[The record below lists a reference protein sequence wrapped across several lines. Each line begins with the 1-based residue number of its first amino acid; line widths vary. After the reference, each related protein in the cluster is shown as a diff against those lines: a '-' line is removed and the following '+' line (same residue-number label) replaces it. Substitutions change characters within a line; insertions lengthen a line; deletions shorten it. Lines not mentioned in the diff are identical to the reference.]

1 MKLTVVIPAY
11 NEEEAIGSIIERT
24 LAARDHIIAQSPVQE
39 VEVIVVSDG
48 STDRTAQIAAGY
60 DEVELIEFEHNR
72 GYGAAIKRGFEEG
85 TGELLGFLDADGTC
99 DPRFFADL
107 SSAVIGADASVALG
121 SRMGPG
127 SKMPPIRRLGNRV
140 YALMLSFLSDRPVT
154 DTASGM
160 RVIRRDSL
168 AQLYP
173 LPDGMNFTPAMS
185 ARALLDDSLKIV
197 ELPMSYQERVG
208 ESKLHVWRDGLAFFK
223 TIAQTTLVRRP
234 SRIFVPAAAICLLAM
249 VVLTA
254 HPAEMWI
261 RTGRLQEDMIYRL
274 LFCSLLGSF
283 GAVLLSATVLTDA
296 LQELTT
302 DRPSPRNFVSLVLDY
317 AYSLRVFTAVM
328 ALGLPLLAWLVGGG
342 VVTLITDGHVYVHW
356 SRVVLAGLLAF
367 ALAQMLVT
375 ILIADVMR
383 FHTPKNKAHAY
394 APKSANQ
401 RDIAPMNFARP
412 PATAP
417 AATGAIG
424 S

>member
-160 RVIRRDSL
+160 RVI
-168 AQLYP
+168 
-173 LPDGMNFTPAMS
+173 F
-185 ARALLDDSLKIV
+185 
-197 ELPMSYQERVG
+197 
-208 ESKLHVWRDGLAFFK
+208 W
-223 TIAQTTLVRRP
+223 
-234 SRIFVPAAAICLLAM
+234 
-249 VVLTA
+249 
-254 HPAEMWI
+254 
-261 RTGRLQEDMIYRL
+261 
-274 LFCSLLGSF
+274 
-283 GAVLLSATVLTDA
+283 
-296 LQELTT
+296 
-302 DRPSPRNFVSLVLDY
+302 
-317 AYSLRVFTAVM
+317 
-328 ALGLPLLAWLVGGG
+328 
-342 VVTLITDGHVYVHW
+342 
-356 SRVVLAGLLAF
+356 
-367 ALAQMLVT
+367 
-375 ILIADVMR
+375 
-383 FHTPKNKAHAY
+383 
-394 APKSANQ
+394 
-401 RDIAPMNFARP
+401 
-412 PATAP
+412 
-417 AATGAIG
+417 
-424 S
+424 